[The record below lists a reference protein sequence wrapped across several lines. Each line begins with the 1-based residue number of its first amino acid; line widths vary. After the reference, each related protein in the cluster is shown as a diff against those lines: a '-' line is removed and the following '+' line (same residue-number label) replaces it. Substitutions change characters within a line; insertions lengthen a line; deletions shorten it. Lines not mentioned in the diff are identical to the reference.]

1 MLNHSPIT
9 IQSQPA
15 HNTKP
20 FFSFLFKNTL
30 PLLDYFKIKNRHF
43 FKSKVFPETK
53 QVGNPCR
60 KSITFEKKFKKITA
74 KKITFFFS
82 KQVEIF
88 QKVKDRILLLNGG
101 FLNFYMGI
109 KVQIRSKQIFFNSA
123 RRDLS
128 IIIYSTFSMNVF
140 YPHFFQIFFLFNN
153 L

>member
-74 KKITFFFS
+74 QKITFFFS
-82 KQVEIF
+82 KQIEIF
-88 QKVKDRILLLNGG
+88 SKSQRSNSIFKRWVFEFLYGNKSPNKVKTDIFQLSSARSIDNNLFNFFNECILSAFFSN
-101 FLNFYMGI
+101 
-109 KVQIRSKQIFFNSA
+109 IFF
-123 RRDLS
+123 
-128 IIIYSTFSMNVF
+128 I
-140 YPHFFQIFFLFNN
+140 Q
-153 L
+153 